1 MAAKHM
7 NIEMR
12 RGDTPVV
19 VAFLKDENGAPVNDV
34 TAQYK
39 LQARVT
45 RAAVDPAVFT
55 VGPLA
60 QFAAGEGRLP
70 IPANATSGFTDDR
83 VLYYDVQVVETN
95 GNVTTLLEG
104 TLTVLADVAR

>member
-1 MAAKHM
+1 MTAKRM
-7 NIEMR
+7 NFEMR

-19 VAFLKDENGAPVNDV
+19 VAFLKDQNDTLVNDA

-39 LQARVT
+39 LAARAT
-45 RAAVDPAVFT
+45 RKAADPAVFE
-55 VGPLA
+55 VGPIA

-70 IPANATSGFTDDR
+70 IPTGATSGFTDDR

-104 TLTVLADVAR
+104 KITVLVDVAR

>member
-1 MAAKHM
+1 MTAKHM
-7 NIEMR
+7 DIEMR

-19 VAFLKDENGAPVNDV
+19 VAYLKDQNDVLVNDV

-39 LQARVT
+39 LTARNT
-45 RAAVDPAVFT
+45 RNAADPPVFS
-55 VGPLA
+55 VGPIA
-60 QFAAGEGRLP
+60 QYAAGEGRLP
-70 IPANATSGFTDDR
+70 IPTGATSVFTDDR

-104 TLTVLADVAR
+104 RLTVWADVAR